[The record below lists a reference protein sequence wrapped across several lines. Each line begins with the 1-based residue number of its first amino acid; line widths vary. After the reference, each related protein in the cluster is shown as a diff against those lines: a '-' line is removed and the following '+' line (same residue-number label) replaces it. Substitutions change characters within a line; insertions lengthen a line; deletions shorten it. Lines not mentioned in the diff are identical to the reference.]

1 MNKMYILVR
10 KDIPKSWIPIQACH
24 AVAELMLEYPHEE
37 FFQWGNGTMVML
49 GVDSDEE
56 LVYWRNKIRKDKT
69 VPYQLYF
76 EHHNKDG
83 HLGPT
88 AMAVLGNE
96 NTKEILKDLKLL

>member
-1 MNKMYILVR
+1 M
-10 KDIPKSWIPIQACH
+10 KDINKTSAQLLSSMMLKESC
-24 AVAELMLEYPHEE
+24 AELMLEYPHEE